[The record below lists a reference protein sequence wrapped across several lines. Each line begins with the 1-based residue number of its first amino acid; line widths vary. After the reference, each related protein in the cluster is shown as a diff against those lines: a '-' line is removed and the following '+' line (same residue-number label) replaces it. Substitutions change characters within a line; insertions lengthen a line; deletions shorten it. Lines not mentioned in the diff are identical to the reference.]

1 MLLLTEKRKNRGQT
15 IQRFL
20 EGLPR
25 TGHSTAS
32 LVPPAKVNH
41 VSRPD
46 GSGLIQEGPR
56 IPASR
61 SRGNADGVKRLRHT
75 LTSFQRELDPG
86 DTDTRAV
93 EFLMVSEIPVCRPL
107 LVDRACSRRGD
118 ELFFQEC
125 CVPR

>member
-46 GSGLIQEGPR
+46 GSGLIQEGLR

-75 LTSFQRELDPG
+75 LTTDSRLPKGAGSWGHRHPCRRVPYGFG
-86 DTDTRAV
+86 DTRVSAAV
-93 EFLMVSEIPVCRPL
+93 GGQSL
-107 LVDRACSRRGD
+107 LTAW
-118 ELFFQEC
+118 
-125 CVPR
+125 